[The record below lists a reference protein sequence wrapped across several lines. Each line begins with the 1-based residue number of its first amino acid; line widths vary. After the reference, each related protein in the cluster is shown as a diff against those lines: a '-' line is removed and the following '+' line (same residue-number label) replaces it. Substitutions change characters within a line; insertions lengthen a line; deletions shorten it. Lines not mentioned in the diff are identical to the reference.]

1 MSGSSVYLL
10 SVTKEGASKPLLSN
24 QPLSGSSTPG
34 EFSVNLLGAKPDAGL
49 YTLQFS
55 ATAPANTK
63 FATITSTT
71 RRLQI
76 TIPVTVSDIEFQLL
90 DSTDGEVS
98 LRRTYV
104 DDGLERQRINS
115 LTNPLTHPPMS
126 CVRASSSLSDGSKL
140 DSDVEALYFNNLYF
154 GFSLRAANSKS
165 SKGLTVQQVFLSL
178 TNSATGEQVVF
189 PAQPTAKGYAAT
201 IELRNE
207 GRALHFRSGVYH
219 AALFVADSFIENP
232 VNRDLGSIK
241 LSFQSSLEIPAGTKA
256 YGSKKPDI
264 AHKYREADSRPRPS
278 FSLAF
283 TGITLAPIAVLLIG
297 VRVPTISRTL
307 SLLRARAYGRILSH
321 NGEQILFVGFNLSG
335 IPTNPLGLLGSLVL
349 IASVAA
355 IAFLYVEFFFVLNLF
370 DTLKYLGVISS
381 IAVVAGKYAF
391 RSRAAARKPKK
402 E

>member
-104 DDGLERQRINS
+104 DDGLEQQRINS
-115 LTNPLTHPPMS
+115 LTHPPMS

-297 VRVPTISRTL
+297 VRVPTIPRTL
-307 SLLRARAYGRILSH
+307 SLSLPLSLSCAH

>member
-1 MSGSSVYLL
+1 VYLL

>member
-1 MSGSSVYLL
+1 MYLL